1 MKNVLKL
8 TLVLAMMLSCTT
20 LFAQK
25 LGRINSQE
33 VMLAM
38 PETAEMQTKLQA
50 VAKDWEENLELINVE
65 FNNKLQEFQKNL
77 STMSDAA
84 RQIKEKDLNDLR
96 QRGTEMQQMAQQDL
110 ARQEQELMTPIIE
123 KAQNAIQAVSKAG
136 GFTAIFETSSL
147 VYFDETTLIDITPLV
162 KKELGITETA
172 AAN

>member
-8 TLVLAMMLSCTT
+8 TLAVALMMSCTT

-25 LGRINSQE
+25 FGRINSQE

-38 PETAEMQTKLQA
+38 PETTEMQNKLQA

-77 STMSDAA
+77 NTMSDAA

-96 QRGTEMQQMAQQDL
+96 QRGSEMQQMAQQDL

-123 KAQNAIQAVSKAG
+123 KAQNAIKTVSKNG
-136 GFTAIFETSSL
+136 GFTAIFETGSL
-147 VYFDETTLIDITPLV
+147 VYFDETGLIDITPLV

>member
-77 STMSDAA
+77 NSMSDAA

-136 GFTAIFETSSL
+136 GFTAIFETGSL

-172 AAN
+172 PAN

>member
-136 GFTAIFETSSL
+136 GFTAIFETGSL

>member
-65 FNNKLQEFQKNL
+65 FNNKLQEFQTNL
-77 STMSDAA
+77 NSMSDAA

-136 GFTAIFETSSL
+136 GFTAIFETGSL

>member
-33 VMLAM
+33 AMLAM

-77 STMSDAA
+77 NSMSDAA

-136 GFTAIFETSSL
+136 GFTAVFETGSL

>member
-25 LGRINSQE
+25 LGRIHSQE
-33 VMLAM
+33 VMLAL

-77 STMSDAA
+77 NSMSDAA

-136 GFTAIFETSSL
+136 GFTAVFETGSL

>member
-8 TLVLAMMLSCTT
+8 TLMLAMMLSCTT

-77 STMSDAA
+77 NSMSDAA

-136 GFTAIFETSSL
+136 GFTAVFETGSL

>member
-25 LGRINSQE
+25 FGRINSQE
-33 VMLAM
+33 VMFAM
-38 PETAEMQTKLQA
+38 PETTEMQTKLQA
-50 VAKDWEENLELINVE
+50 VAKDWEENLETINVE

-77 STMSDAA
+77 NTLSDAA
-84 RQIKEKDLNDLR
+84 RQIKEKELNDLR

-110 ARQEQELMTPIIE
+110 AKQEQELMTPIIE
-123 KAQNAIQAVSKAG
+123 KAQNAIKAVSKAN
-136 GFTAIFETSSL
+136 GFTAIFESGSL
-147 VYFDETTLIDITPLV
+147 VYFDEATLIDITPLV

-172 AAN
+172 PAQ

>member
-1 MKNVLKL
+1 MKKVLKL
-8 TLVLAMMLSCTT
+8 TLVVAMVLSSTT

-33 VMLAM
+33 VIMAM
-38 PETAEMQTKLQA
+38 PETAAMQTSLQA
-50 VAKDWEENLELINVE
+50 VQKDWEENLELINVE

-96 QRGTEMQQMAQQDL
+96 QRGTEMQQMGQQDL

-136 GFTAIFETSSL
+136 GFTAIFETGSL
-147 VYFDETTLIDITPLV
+147 VYFDGTTLIDITPLV